1 MIFDYKL
8 PRRSELRTAISAAYR
23 ADETEVVATLLK
35 EARLE
40 ADLKQGIMDRA
51 RQLVEGVRS
60 KPRRGGVEA
69 FMLEYG
75 LSTHEGTALMC
86 LAESL
91 LRVPDAK
98 TEDELIED
106 KLASA
111 EWSRHLG
118 HSESLFVNAST
129 WAFMLTGKLLG
140 AKESPAHDL
149 RSVLTRMLASSSEPL
164 IREAVMQSMRIIGS
178 QFIMG
183 HTIGEGFERAG
194 SFIKQGY
201 RMSFDMLGEAA
212 RTELDADRFYRRYT
226 EAIAALA
233 PQQRQPPPY
242 GHEISVKLSALAPR
256 YEFAQYERTM
266 DRLLSR
272 LRRLALEAKR
282 ANIGLTIDA
291 EESERLELQLDLF
304 EALVSEPALGGWSGL
319 GIAVQ
324 TYQKRTYYLLDWL
337 ADLARRSGS
346 RLMVRLTKG
355 AYWDAEIKRCQEAG
369 LAGYPIFTRKA
380 STDVS
385 YIACTRKL
393 LRYSDALYPMF
404 ATHNAYTAAMILLIS
419 GDYRDYE
426 FQRLHGMGEA
436 MFEQIRQQDKNA
448 PLCRIYAPCGGHQE
462 LLPYLVRRLL
472 ENGANT
478 SFVNRILD
486 RSIPV
491 ERIIADP
498 INKVAHYDPLPH
510 PRIPLPGDLYGSKRP
525 NSKGLDLAD
534 EQQLNALASEIRH
547 FADQG
552 WRATPLV
559 DGQAMEGIPR
569 AAFDPSDRRRQIGEV
584 IFATEEQLDRAI
596 ASAHKAAE
604 GWSDTPVDKRAA
616 CLERTAELLESHMPE
631 LMALCMREAG
641 KTLANAVAEIRET
654 VDFCRYYAEQARF
667 RLSTPEAP
675 PAGLAGIAY
684 IGHGVFACISPWNFP
699 LAIFSGQ
706 IAAALVTGN
715 TVVAK
720 PAEQTPLIAARAIE
734 LFHQAGIPE
743 NVLQLITGD
752 GQAGARLV
760 SDSRIAGVA
769 FTGSTAA
776 AHAIRNSL
784 ADGRGEI
791 VPLIAETGGQNIM
804 IVDSTALPDQVTEDV
819 IRSAFD
825 SAGQRCS
832 ALRVLCLQEDIA
844 EQTIELLAG
853 AMEELRVGDPA
864 LLKTDVGP
872 VIDPQAMDRLRA
884 HDQHMSK
891 QARLIHRCRLTPETE
906 YGTFFAPCAYE
917 IDSIDQLHQEHFG
930 PFLHVLRYQAS
941 ELDEIIEAIH
951 ATGYGL
957 TFGLHS
963 RIDAVAQRIRQRL
976 RVGNIYVN
984 RNMIGAVVGVQPFGG
999 VGLSGTGPK
1008 AGGPHYLYR
1017 FATQRK
1023 TPLDSTED
1031 NKQIRSSAF
1040 SEKRN
1045 DRWTAAPL
1053 IGGETLAGRP
1063 VDITAYDDDRR
1074 IIGSVIPATPEHA
1087 EHALSQAAAVRL
1099 DWDLTPAQKRADCLE
1114 TTADLLLKNGSA
1126 LKSLCHDEAA
1136 TPAQDTERDIRSAV
1150 ALCRAYAQQTIEEFS
1165 EPKILQGPTGERNE
1179 YRLHNR
1185 GVFICAGARQQPVL
1199 ALTGMIAAALA
1210 AGNPVIVLPEQ
1221 GYILT
1226 AARIFSYFLAA
1237 GFPKNGLHFLPFMT
1251 RELPHRLLDDQR
1263 LAAVAYLGDEQT
1275 AYALDARLARRQGPI
1290 IPLLASI
1297 KEQQNGGMFAN
1308 PKSLY
1313 RFSTARTVSTNT
1325 TASGGNASLYAMD
1338 E

>member
-8 PRRSELRTAISAAYR
+8 PHRSELRAAISAAYR
-23 ADETEVVATLLK
+23 VDEAEAVKALLK
-35 EARLE
+35 ETRLE
-40 ADLKQGIMDRA
+40 KGLKQAIMDRA
-51 RQLVEGVRS
+51 RYLVEGVRS
-60 KPRRGGVEA
+60 KPRRGGIEA

-75 LSTHEGTALMC
+75 LSTQEGTALMC

-106 KLASA
+106 KLAPA
-111 EWSRHLG
+111 EWSHHLG
-118 HSESLFVNAST
+118 RSESLFVNAST

-149 RSVLTRMLASSSEPL
+149 RGALTRMLASSSEPL
-164 IREAVMQSMRIIGS
+164 IREAVMQSMRIIGR
-178 QFIMG
+178 QFIIG
-183 HTIGEGFERAG
+183 HSIGEGFDRAG
-194 SFIKQGY
+194 PFINEGY

-212 RTELDADRFYRRYT
+212 RTALDADRFYRRYT
-226 EAIAALA
+226 RAITALA

-266 DRLLSR
+266 DSLLSR
-272 LRRLALEAKR
+272 LKRLALEARR

-304 EALVSEPALGGWSGL
+304 EALVSDPALGGWNGL

-324 TYQKRTYYLLDWL
+324 AYQKRTYYLLDWL

-369 LAGYPIFTRKA
+369 LAGYPVFTRKA

-404 ATHNAYTAAMILLIS
+404 ATHNAYTAAMILLLS

-436 MFEQIRQQDKNA
+436 MFEQIMQQDKNS

-486 RSIPV
+486 RGIPV
-491 ERIIADP
+491 ERIVADP
-498 INKVAHYDPLPH
+498 IDKVDHYDPLPH
-510 PRIPLPGDLYGSKRP
+510 PRIPLPGELYGSGRR
-525 NSKGLDLAD
+525 NSIGLDLAD
-534 EQQLNALASEIRH
+534 EQQLIPLAREISRD
-547 FADQG
+547 ANQG
-552 WRATPLV
+552 WRAAPLI

-584 IFATEEQLDRAI
+584 IFATEEQLDRAVT
-596 ASAHKAAE
+596 SACKSADV
-604 GWSDTPVDKRAA
+604 WSNTPVVKRAV
-616 CLERTAELLESHMPE
+616 CLERTAELFESHMPE

-641 KTLANAVAEIRET
+641 KTLGNAVAEIRET

-675 PAGLAGIAY
+675 PAGLRKIAY
-684 IGHGVFACISPWNFP
+684 TGHGVFACISPWNFP

-720 PAEQTPLIAARAIE
+720 PAEQTSLIATRAIE
-734 LFHQAGIPE
+734 LFHQAGIPK
-743 NVLQLITGD
+743 NVLQFITGD
-752 GQAGARLV
+752 GQMGARLV
-760 SDSRIAGVA
+760 GDSRIAGVA

-776 AHAIRNSL
+776 SHAIRNSL

-791 VPLIAETGGQNIM
+791 VPLIAETGGQNVM
-804 IVDSTALPDQVTEDV
+804 IVDSTALPDQVIEDV

-853 AMEELRVGDPA
+853 AMKELRVGDPT

-872 VIDPQAMDRLRA
+872 VIDSRALDRLQS
-884 HDQHMSK
+884 HDQYLSNE
-891 QARLIHRCRLTPETE
+891 ARLIHRCHLTPETE
-906 YGTFFAPCAYE
+906 YGTFFSPCAYQ
-917 IDSIDQLHQEHFG
+917 IDSIDQLDQEQFG
-930 PFLHVLRYQAS
+930 PFLHVLRYQAK
-941 ELDEIIEAIH
+941 ELDKIIEAIH

-963 RIDAVAQRIRQRL
+963 RIDSVARRIRQRL

-999 VGLSGTGPK
+999 EGLSGTGPK
-1008 AGGPHYLYR
+1008 AGGPHYLYG
-1017 FATQRK
+1017 FAAQQK
-1023 TPLDSTED
+1023 NPLDNAED
-1031 NKQIRSSAF
+1031 DQQIHGNSF
-1040 SEKRN
+1040 SEKPN

-1053 IGGETLAGRP
+1053 VGGETLAGRP
-1063 VDITAYDDDRR
+1063 VDITAYGDDKR
-1074 IIGSVIPATPEHA
+1074 IIGSVVPAKSEHT
-1087 EHALSQAAAVRL
+1087 EQALSRAAAARL
-1099 DWDLTPAQKRADCLE
+1099 DWDLTPAQNRADWLE
-1114 TTADLLLKNGSA
+1114 TAADLLFKNSST
-1126 LKSLCHDEAA
+1126 LKSVCYAETA
-1136 TPAQDTERDIRSAV
+1136 TPAQDTERDIRLA
-1150 ALCRAYAQQTIEEFS
+1150 ATLCRVYAQQAIEEFS
-1165 EPKILQGPTGERNE
+1165 EPKVLQGATGERNE

-1185 GVFICAGARQQPVL
+1185 GVVICYGADRQPVL
-1199 ALTGMIAAALA
+1199 SLTGMIAATLA
-1210 AGNPVIVLPEQ
+1210 AGNTVIVLPEQ
-1221 GYILT
+1221 GSILT

-1237 GFPKNGLHFLPFMT
+1237 GFPNNGLHFLPLMASGL
-1251 RELPHRLLDDQR
+1251 RNQLLEDQR

-1275 AYALDARLARRQGPI
+1275 AYALDAQLAKRQGPI
-1290 IPLLASI
+1290 IPLLATI
-1297 KEQQNGGMFAN
+1297 KGQQDGGLFAN
-1308 PKSLY
+1308 PKNLY